1 MSRGSGGAAGLEI
14 ADLGI
19 RFGGLVALEDV
30 SISVAPGSI
39 HAVIGPNGAGKTT
52 LLNLVTGLY
61 RPSRGRV
68 AVAGEDITGLA
79 PHRIA
84 ARGVARTFQNTE
96 LFTEM
101 TARENVLAGL
111 HRHLRYG
118 LAAAVLRLPGYAR
131 AEREVSDRAA
141 ELLALV
147 GLSAQADTA
156 AGDLALGQQRRLE
169 LARALAVGPRL
180 LMLDE
185 PAAGLRAAEV
195 DELTALLLALR
206 ARLGLTLVLID
217 HVMRVVMRVS
227 ERITVL
233 NHGRLLAEG
242 TPDEVRRDPAVIA
255 AYLGGAPHH
264 GA

>member
-1 MSRGSGGAAGLEI
+1 MSAALTIQE
-14 ADLGI
+14 LGI
-19 RFGGLVALEDV
+19 RFGGLVALENV
-30 SISVAPGSI
+30 SIQVAPGTI

-52 LLNLVTGLY
+52 LLNVVTGLY
-61 RPSRGRV
+61 RPTTGRV
-68 AVAGEDITGLA
+68 SLGGEVLTGLA

-96 LFTEM
+96 LFVEL
-101 TARENVLAGL
+101 TARENVLVGL

-118 LAAAVLRLPGYAR
+118 LVVSALRLPAFRR
-131 AEREVSDRAA
+131 AESAAARRAD

-147 GLSAQADTA
+147 GLEGQAEA
-156 AGDLALGQQRRLE
+156 PAGDLALGQQRRLE

-185 PAAGLRAAEV
+185 PAAGLPAAEAEALSAMLRRLR
-195 DELTALLLALR
+195 DE
-206 ARLGLTLVLID
+206 LGLTLVLID
-217 HVMRVVMRVS
+217 HVMRVVMGVS

-233 NHGRLLAEG
+233 NLGRKLAEG

-255 AYLGGAPHH
+255 AYLGGAHH

>member
-1 MSRGSGGAAGLEI
+1 MSAALTIQE
-14 ADLGI
+14 LGI
-19 RFGGLVALEDV
+19 RFGGLVALENV
-30 SISVAPGSI
+30 SIQVAPGTI

-61 RPSRGRV
+61 RPTTGRV
-68 AVAGEDITGLA
+68 SLGGEVLTGLP

-96 LFTEM
+96 LFVEL
-101 TARENVLAGL
+101 TARENVLVGL

-118 LAAAVLRLPGYAR
+118 LVVSTLRLPGFRR
-131 AEREVSDRAA
+131 AESEAARRAD

-147 GLSAQADTA
+147 GLDRQAEA
-156 AGDLALGQQRRLE
+156 PAGDLALGEQRRLE

-185 PAAGLRAAEV
+185 PAAGLPAAEAEALSAMLRRLR
-195 DELTALLLALR
+195 DE
-206 ARLGLTLVLID
+206 LGLTLVLID
-217 HVMRVVMRVS
+217 HVMRVVMGVS

-233 NHGRLLAEG
+233 NHGRKLAEG
-242 TPDEVRRDPAVIA
+242 TPDEVRCNPAVVA
-255 AYLGGAPHH
+255 AYLGGAHH

>member
-1 MSRGSGGAAGLEI
+1 MSAALTIQE
-14 ADLGI
+14 LGV
-19 RFGGLVALEDV
+19 RFGGLVALDNV
-30 SISVAPGSI
+30 SIQVAPGTI

-61 RPSRGRV
+61 RPTTGHVSLGSEV
-68 AVAGEDITGLA
+68 LTGLS

-96 LFTEM
+96 LFVEL
-101 TARENVLAGL
+101 TARENVLVGL
-111 HRHLRYG
+111 HRHLGYG
-118 LAAAVLRLPGYAR
+118 LAVSTLRLSGFRR
-131 AEREVSDRAA
+131 AESAAARRAD

-147 GLSAQADTA
+147 GLDEQAEA
-156 AGDLALGQQRRLE
+156 PAGDLALGQQRRLE

-185 PAAGLRAAEV
+185 PAAGLPAAEAEALSV
-195 DELTALLLALR
+195 MLRRLRDE
-206 ARLGLTLVLID
+206 LGLTIVLID
-217 HVMRVVMRVS
+217 HVMRVVMGVS

-233 NHGRLLAEG
+233 NHGRKLAEG
-242 TPDEVRRDPAVIA
+242 TPDEVRRNPAVVA
-255 AYLGGAPHH
+255 AYLGGAPH